1 MDLVVHGG
9 AVPTFLLERLLAAT
23 GASAVVPRPPR
34 AVRLSDARRTP
45 EFTALRPLVEA
56 EKLDCAFVDRNRQ
69 LSDFGLIAFAM
80 DSTLITI
87 ECIDEL
93 ADFAGRKAEV
103 SAVTEAA
110 MRGELDYR
118 ASLQQRLALLA
129 GLDARVLARV
139 YGERLALSP
148 GAGELLEAARSNG
161 LRSAII
167 SGGFTYFTER
177 LRIEHGFD
185 FATSNELEIRG
196 GKLTGR
202 VVGDIVDA
210 DAKGRHLAR
219 LTGELGLHREKVI
232 VIADGANDLGMLGKA
247 GLSVAYRAR
256 PALRASADVAINF
269 AGLDSLL
276 NLLAPGR
283 RWGAGAGEAAR
294 TAGNGTRLRGP
305 ISARDRSSARR

>member
-45 EFTALRPLVEA
+45 EFTALLPLVAA
-56 EKLDCAFVDRNRQ
+56 EKLDWAFVDRNRQ

-80 DSTLITI
+80 DSTLITS

-93 ADFAGRKAEV
+93 ADFAGRRAEV
-103 SAVTEAA
+103 AAVTEAA

-118 ASLQQRLALLA
+118 ASLQQLLALLA
-129 GLDARVLARV
+129 GLDAGVLARV

-148 GAGELLEAARSNG
+148 GAGELLEAARNAG

-219 LTGELGLHREKVI
+219 LTGELGLHREQVI
-232 VIADGANDLGMLGKA
+232 AIADGANDLGMLGKA

-276 NLLAPGR
+276 NLLAPDR
-283 RWGAGAGEAAR
+283 R
-294 TAGNGTRLRGP
+294 
-305 ISARDRSSARR
+305 